1 MHSEVVTVC
10 VVTPCYNEELG
21 IGRFHERLKA
31 VLTRISNIEY
41 EVIFVDDGSSD
52 ATLERLNELAAE
64 DGRLTVLSLS
74 RNFGHQTAL
83 TAGIDHAD
91 ADIVILMDS
100 DLQHPPELLP
110 DLIQSWHEGDHDVV
124 SAVRGRTT
132 GASPLKRLTSYGFY
146 AILNLLSE
154 TKITPGAADFCLLSR
169 RAQAALKRMPERHR
183 FLRGMISW
191 IGFKRAFVPYEAS
204 DRSAG
209 SSKYT
214 FKRMIALAA
223 DAAFSFS
230 AAPIRLG
237 IRLGLAVVGLGSFYF
252 AYILARAFFFGDL
265 VHGWGSL
272 MSVLL
277 ILGGLNLTLVG
288 LVGSYV
294 ARVYEE
300 VKDRPL
306 YFLKQGPS
314 TFVSH
319 GGKQKQPSDE
329 RNALGSKPP

>member
-1 MHSEVVTVC
+1 MHPEMVRVC
-10 VVTPCYNEELG
+10 IVTPCYNEELG
-21 IGRFHERLKA
+21 IERFHERLKA
-31 VLTRISNIEY
+31 VLTGISDIEY

-52 ATLERLNELAAE
+52 ATLERLNELAAT
-64 DGRLTVLSLS
+64 DDRLTVLSLS

-91 ADIVILMDS
+91 AEIVILMDS

-110 DLIQSWHEGDHDVV
+110 DLIQNWRTGDHDIV
-124 SAVRGRTT
+124 SAVRVRTT
-132 GASPLKRLTSYGFY
+132 GATPLKRLTSHGFY

-154 TKITPGAADFCLLSR
+154 TKFTPGAADFCLLSR

-191 IGFKRAFVPYEAS
+191 IGFNRAFVPYEAP
-204 DRSAG
+204 DRLAG
-209 SSKYT
+209 TSKYT
-214 FKRMIALAA
+214 FKRMIAFAA

-237 IRLGLAVVGLGSFYF
+237 IRLGLAVVGLGSLYF

-265 VHGWGSL
+265 VAGWGSL

-300 VKDRPL
+300 AKDRPL
-306 YFLKQGPS
+306 YFLKQGPTS
-314 TFVSH
+314 SAKD
-319 GGKQKQPSDE
+319 GGGQ
-329 RNALGSKPP
+329 